1 MMTEGSKTNFV
12 EDMPSDMV
20 LLSAHDYAKD
30 GAAILFGHYGV
41 VLRLSQEEKERLES
55 FVRDLSKRNEVL
67 KELRVNGRT
76 YEVAQSSDLFVS
88 EEAMDSTATR
98 YFNSKVNISNTD
110 ERILTML
117 LTGLTFKDIYSM
129 ALYQNV
135 EGFPRDFVVTWK
147 EYFE

>member
-67 KELRVNGRT
+67 EK
-76 YEVAQSSDLFVS
+76 
-88 EEAMDSTATR
+88 M
-98 YFNSKVNISNTD
+98 K
-110 ERILTML
+110 
-117 LTGLTFKDIYSM
+117 
-129 ALYQNV
+129 
-135 EGFPRDFVVTWK
+135 
-147 EYFE
+147 